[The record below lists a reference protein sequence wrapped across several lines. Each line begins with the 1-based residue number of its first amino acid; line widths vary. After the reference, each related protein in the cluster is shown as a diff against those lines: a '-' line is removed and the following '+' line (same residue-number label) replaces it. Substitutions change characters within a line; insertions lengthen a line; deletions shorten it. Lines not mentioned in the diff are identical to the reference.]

1 MQPYSYFLLP
11 NKNSQQTLITKNQ
24 PKFMAGSESTKT
36 TITTTTSS
44 ATANRAAQPTKTI
57 VRRFVGVRQRPSGR
71 WVAEIKDSSQR
82 VRLWL
87 GTYDTPEEAAR
98 AYDEAARALRGEN
111 ARTNFTPSNP
121 NSGSGP
127 SNDGL
132 MSLSFSSLKAKLS
145 KNLQSIIA
153 RSSENKS
160 SKSRVSDHFT
170 FASIFN
176 FRGTY
181 SNNYQITPSVHDG
194 NKGINEKVVQPSI
207 IVPHVGGDH
216 EPSSWESSS
225 VSDCSNE
232 WVGFRQNG
240 LDSDGSD
247 IGEVNNCFGGGEQM
261 MGWMSSPDV
270 CGSGSEGSRSKRF
283 KVSSSIMVPP
293 TFSESPV
300 NGES

>member
-1 MQPYSYFLLP
+1 
-11 NKNSQQTLITKNQ
+11 
-24 PKFMAGSESTKT
+24 MAGSESTKT
-36 TITTTTSS
+36 AITITTTTTSS
-44 ATANRAAQPTKTI
+44 ATANKAAQPTKTT

-111 ARTNFTPSNP
+111 ARTNFTPSNR
-121 NSGSGP
+121 NSGSGQ

-145 KNLQSIIA
+145 KNLQSIMA
-153 RSSENKS
+153 RSSESKS

-176 FRGTY
+176 FKGTY

-207 IVPHVGGDH
+207 IVPRVGGDH

-247 IGEVNNCFGGGEQM
+247 IGEANNFFGGGEQM
-261 MGWMSSPDV
+261 MGWISSPDV
-270 CGSGSEGSRSKRF
+270 NGSGSEGSRSKRF

-293 TFSESPV
+293 TFSESPH